1 MKGYLIANYTIHD
14 PATYQKYVAGA
25 MPVLAQYEGKILIGD
40 PNSKILEG
48 QPNQFFIVVEF
59 ESTEAA
65 QRFFDS
71 PEYTKIKHL
80 RISST
85 KGWVAIATQFE
96 MPKH

>member
-1 MKGYLIANYTIHD
+1 MKGYLVANYTIHD
-14 PATYQKYVAGA
+14 HETYQKYVAGA
-25 MPVLAQYEGKILIGD
+25 MPVIAKYKGKILIGD

-71 PEYTKIKHL
+71 PEYTEIKPL

-85 KGWVAIATQFE
+85 KGWIAIVKEFE